1 MVLQLNDESTV
12 EFSNILREE
21 LAVLNDYIHNVL
33 IPAMNDDV
41 QRNKN
46 NRSPNKNAKN
56 KTNDDTSDETDD
68 EEAVEATSDEE
79 LDDKISDEEDEGF
92 ELPNGPS
99 SDKESDDD
107 IDETEDNDDD
117 DDDDYV
123 VNDEDNEDVA
133 EVVEDEFANE
143 LAKKK
148 IGRFGYFCFA
158 FRRRLDYLTIFGF
171 REEYQ
176 LTDTAARNQQSCRRH
191 VGFRRQKSIGVH
203 GQLKFSSTRS
213 DKRNFR
219 WLTAKLGTEITF
231 FLVGRA
237 LLPLPFRRVDG
248 SL

>member
-1 MVLQLNDESTV
+1 MNSRTFSDPCLIFWYPRRRPPRFIPRSLLHSIACGRGSSSANSSRYVDMVLQLNDESTV

-148 IGRFGYFCFA
+148 RKGDSATESEEESGDRPRRS
-158 FRRRLDYLTIFGF
+158 RRRLRD
-171 REEYQ
+171 
-176 LTDTAARNQQSCRRH
+176 
-191 VGFRRQKSIGVH
+191 
-203 GQLKFSSTRS
+203 
-213 DKRNFR
+213 
-219 WLTAKLGTEITF
+219 
-231 FLVGRA
+231 
-237 LLPLPFRRVDG
+237 
-248 SL
+248 